1 MDCLY
6 MQSRLHPVC
15 VRRRRKNQGKSALY
29 TEEMRYLRRFVQLM
43 QPEFK
48 HAGLP
53 LPTEL
58 TATPY
63 SGCQSLRGS
72 PWCRSTPKIAADL
85 RQLIAG
91 PPEQSL
97 CRQAHACDRQLK
109 ENNRYA
115 VSNRFEQQCLTS

>member
-15 VRRRRKNQGKSALY
+15 VRRRCKNQDKSALY

-48 HAGLP
+48 HTDLP

-85 RQLIAG
+85 RQLI
-91 PPEQSL
+91 PDPQE
-97 CRQAHACDRQLK
+97 
-109 ENNRYA
+109 
-115 VSNRFEQQCLTS
+115 